1 MRSFAS
7 TCHVI
12 DGYLCTV
19 RNERREPREPRN
31 PFAGEPFLLIS
42 SQLAKQPDQ
51 RQQLLDAGRWDLVV
65 VDEAHHARRSGLEQ
79 GLGQPNRLLELL
91 REISSRTR
99 GMWLLS
105 ATPMQLHPPELWDL
119 LALLGLGGRCGAD
132 PK

>member
-1 MRSFAS
+1 MPRYE
-7 TCHVI
+7 
-12 DGYLCTV
+12 DGYLWTV
-19 RNERREPREPRN
+19 RNERREPKDPGN

-42 SQLAKQPDQ
+42 SQLAKQRDQ

-99 GMWLLS
+99 GDV
-105 ATPMQLHPPELWDL
+105 ATERNADAASPTG
-119 LALLGLGGRCGAD
+119 ALGLARTLGAGWSVGC
-132 PK
+132 